1 MVRYFVQYCKL
12 HLFTGLDLKGLYNDT
27 VPTDVAD
34 VYNGSLPNAVVRRIH
49 QRTVPYTAQT
59 TDK

>member
-1 MVRYFVQYCKL
+1 MVCHIVQLVNCPCSRL
-12 HLFTGLDLKGLYNDT
+12 RFEGLYNDT
-27 VPTDVAD
+27 VPTEIAD